1 MPQTVGRPPIG
12 RVKRPKF
19 ALLVAVPCVG
29 PLAASL
35 TERSLDDLKLVVV
48 RGNGTVS
55 VQAVIARHVH
65 AEPIER
71 NVPKCPL

>member
-1 MPQTVGRPPIG
+1 
-12 RVKRPKF
+12 
-19 ALLVAVPCVG
+19 
-29 PLAASL
+29 
-35 TERSLDDLKLVVV
+35 
-48 RGNGTVS
+48 VS